1 MTIDLFKLLILGV
14 ITNWVGLAISLV
26 ALLFFFYTKFLSPI
40 RAISYCAFLFCGFAV
55 AHLQVL
61 QVLVGRL
68 RVEPLEQP
76 AQVGMVDQAG
86 VGDVLE
92 GIQGDEIGWQIWAT
106 TIAVAIS
113 SILGCLASLKFVR
126 HDKLIL
132 VIIVMTLLLG
142 FLQFSYMFGGFNYRY
157 LNLYARIYALV
168 CIMSPWFITL
178 HIWRSRK
185 SD

>member
-14 ITNWVGLAISLV
+14 ITNWGGLAISLV

-55 AHLQVL
+55 AHLQW
-61 QVLVGRL
+61 
-68 RVEPLEQP
+68 
-76 AQVGMVDQAG
+76 MIYS
-86 VGDVLE
+86 

-106 TIAVAIS
+106 TITVAIS